1 MKRFFLLFT
10 AILGIYSLNSSA
22 FGQNNDYYEP
32 DTTSKKNE
40 QAPAQITITPGKEE
54 VTVPKKTEPVPGLP
68 RPWQERFRAGGSF
81 GLAFG
86 TVTNVNLSPMVG
98 YELTEKLLGGVG
110 ATVMWYKSNYFGFNS
125 VYYGGRAFFMY
136 KVFPM
141 VNIQAEYEAMNVI
154 ADTFVKYDTRKW
166 LGSPMLGASYS
177 QPLGGKFTKAIHMTL
192 LYNFNYNNQLDDF
205 GNNISPYS
213 SPFVFR
219 ITFL

>member
-10 AILGIYSLNSSA
+10 AILGIYSLNSLV
-22 FGQNNDYYEP
+22 FGQNNDYYQP
-32 DTTSKKNE
+32 DSTNKKE
-40 QAPAQITITPGKEE
+40 QQAPAEITIPSSKEE
-54 VTVPKKTEPVPGLP
+54 VLLPKKKPEALP
-68 RPWQERFRAGGSF
+68 LPWKERVRIGGSF
-81 GLAFG
+81 GVSLG
-86 TVTNVNLSPMVG
+86 TVTNINLSPMAG

-110 ATVMWYKSNYFGFNS
+110 ATLMWYKSSYFGFNS
-125 VYYGGRAFFMY
+125 VYYGGRAFLMY
-136 KVFPM
+136 SIIPM
-141 VNIQAEYEAMNVI
+141 VNIQAEYEAMNVV

-192 LYNFNYNNQLDDF
+192 LYNFSYDSQLDDF